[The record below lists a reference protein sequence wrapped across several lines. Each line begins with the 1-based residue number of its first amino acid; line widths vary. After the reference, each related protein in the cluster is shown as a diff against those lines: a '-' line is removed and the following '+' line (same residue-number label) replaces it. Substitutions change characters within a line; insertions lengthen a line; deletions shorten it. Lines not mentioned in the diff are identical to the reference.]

1 MEEIDIEKIL
11 DMFEDDY
18 VIPASQ
24 MERPQSA
31 LDREMFEDFNKRNP
45 QADGGRIPFAKAK
58 SVQKS
63 LDVDEE
69 EYVPQKKP
77 VKKSKSAV
85 RKPFAPEIEKRIIE
99 LHQNEKLGAQAIA
112 DKLTEEFGIKFSR
125 APIGKRITALKE
137 EGLIKEIPYKER
149 KASIDQRGDFYN
161 KPAGEKY
168 LEIREVTDIDR
179 KTRFK
184 DTGKLK
190 YNIPKDAKFKVDFKN
205 PGPRPSGA
213 VVSNIP
219 EKFRGIQYFKT
230 KKDAEAAVAE
240 RKKLKLKADVD
251 PDEARRSANKKKYD
265 LVKEVSD
272 NNIERVLADFK
283 KGQPLEQAHRLS
295 LKQVQKT
302 GEMYNVMNLGLDFDD
317 PEFVEINNKFVKP
330 YENKL
335 KQLYTEQNKLY
346 EKAKNL
352 KIIPKEL
359 QKLIEINN
367 KKISAVVDLSGGRV
381 QGLQL
386 DELTLKPKV
395 TGVNYANVLGFG
407 LYDKPVKELT
417 DIDRAEIAVI
427 MEGQIQNEKKTAGK
441 TAKKLFENTELLN
454 DLDRLIVSSD
464 GVTLG
469 ANYVPKKLLTKTLG
483 DMAISLG
490 SPTALLGLN
499 AYLGVDP
506 KESLDRAIL
515 GAEAALAPSGIRA
528 LTSRL
533 DAIKNPLVRKSIE
546 TAAGLRLPG
555 VFTPA
560 NVMRAARFASPVG
573 IATLAGEGLYQLGKL
588 GYKEQQMINEMR
600 ENDPEAYQRYLA
612 EQQELAD
619 VSA

>member
-1 MEEIDIEKIL
+1 MEEYDVESIL
-11 DMFEDDY
+11 DMYEDSY
-18 VIPASQ
+18 VREP
-24 MERPQSA
+24 SA
-31 LDREMFEDFNKRNP
+31 MA
-45 QADGGRIPFAKAK
+45 QGGRIPFAKAK

-168 LEIREVTDIDR
+168 LAIREVTDIDR

-205 PGPRPSGA
+205 PGVSGA
-213 VVSNIP
+213 DVSDIP

-251 PDEARRSANKKKYD
+251 PDKAKRSANKKKYD
-265 LVKEVSD
+265 LVKEVSN
-272 NNIERVLADFK
+272 NNIERVLANFK
-283 KGQPLEQAHRLS
+283 KGQPIEQAHRLS
-295 LKQVQKT
+295 LNQVKKT

-352 KIIPKEL
+352 KTIPKEL

-395 TGVNYANVLGFG
+395 YGTNYANVLGFG
-407 LYDKPVKELT
+407 IYDKPVKELT

-506 KESLDRAIL
+506 RESLDRAIL
-515 GAEAALAPSGIRA
+515 GAEAALAPSGIKA

-533 DAIKNPLVRKSIE
+533 ANIKNPLVRKSIE

-588 GYKEQQMINEMR
+588 GYEEQQRINAMS
-600 ENDPEAYQRYLA
+600 PEEKAEYLA
-612 EQQELAD
+612 EQQQLAD
-619 VSA
+619 MSA

>member
-1 MEEIDIEKIL
+1 MEEYDVESIL
-11 DMFEDDY
+11 DMYEDSY
-18 VIPASQ
+18 VREP
-24 MERPQSA
+24 SA
-31 LDREMFEDFNKRNP
+31 MA
-45 QADGGRIPFAKAK
+45 QGGRIPFAKAK

-168 LEIREVTDIDR
+168 LAIREVTDIDR

-205 PGPRPSGA
+205 PGVSGA
-213 VVSNIP
+213 DVSDIP

-251 PDEARRSANKKKYD
+251 PDKAKRSANKKKYD
-265 LVKEVSD
+265 LVKEVSN
-272 NNIERVLADFK
+272 NNIERVLANFK
-283 KGQPLEQAHRLS
+283 KGQPIEQAHRLS
-295 LKQVQKT
+295 LNQVKKT

-352 KIIPKEL
+352 KTIPKEL

-395 TGVNYANVLGFG
+395 YGTNYANVLGFG
-407 LYDKPVKELT
+407 IYDKPVKELT

-506 KESLDRAIL
+506 RESLDRAVL
-515 GAEAALAPSGIRA
+515 GAEAALAPSGIKA

-533 DAIKNPLVRKSIE
+533 ANIKNPLVRKGIE

-560 NVMRAARFASPVG
+560 NVLRAARFASPVG

>member
-1 MEEIDIEKIL
+1 MEEYDVDSIL
-11 DMFEDDY
+11 DMYEESY
-18 VIPASQ
+18 VP
-24 MERPQSA
+24 EPSA
-31 LDREMFEDFNKRNP
+31 MA
-45 QADGGRIPFAKAK
+45 QGGRIPFAKAK

-168 LEIREVTDIDR
+168 LAIREVTDIDR

-205 PGPRPSGA
+205 PGVSGA
-213 VVSNIP
+213 DVSDIP

-251 PDEARRSANKKKYD
+251 PDKAKRSANKKKYD
-265 LVKEVSD
+265 LVKEVSN
-272 NNIERVLADFK
+272 NNIERVLANFK
-283 KGQPLEQAHRLS
+283 KGQPIEQAHRLS
-295 LKQVQKT
+295 LNQVKKT

-352 KIIPKEL
+352 KTIPKEL

-395 TGVNYANVLGFG
+395 YGTNYANVLGFG
-407 LYDKPVKELT
+407 IYDKPVKELT

-506 KESLDRAIL
+506 RESLDRAVL
-515 GAEAALAPSGIRA
+515 GAEAALAPSGIKA

-533 DAIKNPLVRKSIE
+533 ANIKNPLVRKGIE

-560 NVMRAARFASPVG
+560 NVLRAARFASPVG

-612 EQQELAD
+612 EQQELSD